1 MCSSVYR
8 EGFRQSL
15 YTDFGVPL
23 QLIFSP
29 GISCLIFQ
37 QLAWNSVLLTPQTSK
52 IKAFYT
58 SPPPTQI
65 RECQRL
71 EATKTQISSNA
82 ALIFQLLTSFT
93 FLPPIGCCLSAFK

>member
-1 MCSSVYR
+1 MHMCSSVYR

-52 IKAFYT
+52 ID
-58 SPPPTQI
+58 QI
-65 RECQRL
+65 KSIHCL
-71 EATKTQISSNA
+71 MFKFFNFSS
-82 ALIFQLLTSFT
+82 LKETD
-93 FLPPIGCCLSAFK
+93 FLNHKQVTVTLFIEL